1 MLSRSLLFIAIVV
14 LSSCGGTCIEPGAGV
29 SSSSQEVQVPVYPDG
44 ADHKRPVTYWVHSGY
59 RVGEKDELKITVDR
73 TIDLCPLD
81 TKAKPVAIKMYPEH
95 FSTPSTEFYDTYI
108 DVQEGD
114 QLRFSSVLY
123 DLSFPDCKEISREHS
138 PVIFHNNEVIFRD
151 EACKKT
157 VAIEELCL
165 SGATSEVLGDGSK
178 KGLLHVKDA
187 KGECKEV
194 PAGVQIPRVGGS
206 IIQTPR
212 MQFPLG
218 YIGVVDSSVS
228 GELSFSYNNVI
239 TNGRIHD
246 ARVPKI
252 NMSPKLDQE
261 SCELLKG
268 SNITLRLSNIDS
280 IDQLKDRDAHNKHER
295 SYTYGSNKAFTTG
308 KRFGKPS
315 ETEEEKKQRE
325 KEEKIAA
332 LLSEYTEY
340 DLNCHCGYVCKPSNQ
355 VDDDCIRSIVT
366 VMDGNVVCPTQTK
379 FNGKDHE
386 EDAGNQQH
394 NIPDIR
400 GDLSPEAFAR
410 SVSSLTGQHFGQN
423 VAQKDS
429 VISVEKAY
437 ELAEGVIAVIVSI
450 ENGKK
455 ILPSDIAQY
464 CNDHQGKCKYLPE
477 GIKSLKSS
485 QSGLT
490 FEKGS
495 LKLDSDYIAPGSG
508 RLYLAYWP
516 YFGEL
521 GKKVKERKGS
531 EAAVVA
537 ASGSSSQRGLTVSRA
552 KNYSENSLLSA
563 LAQRRFFWKQGMSS
577 GSGGFLSSN
586 DAGNTY
592 VPLSRD
598 EGITTISY
606 SVASAATPV
615 SAGKPASERRIS
627 VARTGEDIAVQGFY
641 SLNVHRTCYATSG
654 QKLYMYIG
662 DTPPTALPGKQQ
674 GAIPL
679 DFEKINS
686 SKSDKEE
693 KEWSYKINSGA
704 EKRQGYIYF
713 GVDVDPGYEAKLKQ
727 ANNSD
732 NYYAVHLWVP
742 KWTPIFSSFFNFLQG
757 VLLHVLYG
765 TDLPTMGQDTKAV
778 EASKV
783 IGRAMSPE
791 YIGIQGGGQ
800 QKKAGVVQQIYNNQ
814 VSTKPFWFAVRALLV
829 LYLMFSV
836 LGYIIGIIQVTK
848 HDIFVRIAKIALII
862 TLVSPGSW
870 KFFTEHCFSIFI
882 LGIPDIISAFNG
894 YLGGDSSFAFLDST
908 LGIMLTSEFWLRML
922 SLFMAG
928 PVGWL
933 AFIGIIWALFS
944 FFLAMMRAII
954 LYLFIMVGLA
964 FLLTLAPIFITFLL
978 FQVTKGLF
986 DGWLKM
992 LVNFMLQPIILFA
1005 ALAFLNQVI
1014 ITSLHAVTDFAAC
1027 ESCAVGF
1034 NISSKDSKAAP
1045 GQSDICIIPALL
1057 PMGYAFELPVSDR
1070 IREGLARGDIGF
1082 MGLPFSMAMLM
1093 VLILACK
1100 ATREFG
1106 DIAEV
1111 MAHSISGSM
1120 SGMTA
1125 AAVGATQSMLSVV
1138 GLDDATQHLIR
1149 SAVAMDPVASDKV
1162 RFDAEDSVQPRHDGV
1177 KDNSGAD
1184 SPGKEGSDS
1193 VQGASNARGAGAGE
1207 GPGAPVDNDGSN
1219 VGRSG
1224 EDNVSGGD
1232 SGGDIRRPGGGSSGS
1247 MQAGRPQFEDLLS
1260 DDPGINDRVNA
1271 FREYRPGDGGV
1282 GEDDRISGSTT
1293 AGSGVSGGEADVDA
1307 RVSHSREYR
1316 PGDGGVGEGDD
1327 RVYGSTTA
1335 GSGISGDAAGID
1347 ARGDHAREHQ
1357 PADVGVGEGADR
1369 VSGSATAGS
1378 GISGDAVGVD
1388 ARGDHAREHQPADV
1402 GVGEGADRVSG
1413 SATAGSGISGD
1424 EAGVDARGDHAREHR
1439 LEDGDTGAGVDN
1451 SDASADVNGDKVRGA
1466 VRDDLKDGKD
1476 DK

>member
-1378 GISGDAVGVD
+1378 GISGD
-1388 ARGDHAREHQPADV
+1388 
-1402 GVGEGADRVSG
+1402 
-1413 SATAGSGISGD
+1413 

>member
-1 MLSRSLLFIAIVV
+1 MLLRLFLFIAIVV

-44 ADHKRPVTYWVHSGY
+44 ADQKRPVTYWVNSGH

-81 TKAKPVAIKMYPEH
+81 TKAKPAVIRMYPEH

-114 QLRFSSVLY
+114 QLRFGAVLY
-123 DLSFPDCKEISREHS
+123 DLNFPNCKEISSEHS
-138 PVIFHNNEVIFRD
+138 PVIYHNNEVIFQD
-151 EACKKT
+151 SSCKKA
-157 VAIEELCL
+157 VEAEELCL

-178 KGLLHVKDA
+178 KGLLYVKDA
-187 KGECKEV
+187 GGECKEL

-246 ARVPKI
+246 ARVPKM

-268 SNITLRLSNIDS
+268 SNLTLRVSNIDS
-280 IDQLKDRDAHNKHER
+280 VDQLKDRDAHNKHER
-295 SYTYGSNKAFTTG
+295 SYTYGSNKPFTTG
-308 KRFGKPS
+308 KRFSKPS
-315 ETEEEKKQRE
+315 ETEQEKKQRE

-340 DLNCHCGYVCKPSNQ
+340 DLNCHCGYVCKPSNH

-379 FNGKDHE
+379 FNGKDDE
-386 EDAGNQQH
+386 KDASQQH

-400 GDLSPEAFAR
+400 KMSQKDFAS
-410 SVSSLTGQHFGQN
+410 SVASLAGQN
-423 VAQKDS
+423 VLPKDS
-429 VISVEKAY
+429 TISVKTAY
-437 ELAEGVIAVIVSI
+437 ELAEGVIAVIVSV

-455 ILPSDIAQY
+455 IPEGGVAKY

-477 GIKSLKSS
+477 GIKSLKVG

-516 YFGEL
+516 SLGEL
-521 GKKVKERKGS
+521 GKKVKERR
-531 EAAVVA
+531 ENNAVA

-563 LAQRRFFWKQGMSS
+563 LAQRRFFWKQYMSFA
-577 GSGGFLSSN
+577 SGGFLPSN
-586 DAGNTY
+586 DAGNAY
-592 VPLSRD
+592 VSLSHD
-598 EGITTISY
+598 EGATTISY
-606 SVASAATPV
+606 STVAAAAAPV
-615 SAGKPASERRIS
+615 SAGKTASQARMS
-627 VARTGEDIAVQGFY
+627 VAHTSENTTKVQGFY
-641 SLNVHRTCYATSG
+641 ALNVHRTCYATSG

-686 SKSDKEE
+686 SKSDDKEE

-791 YIGIQGGGQ
+791 YIGIQGGEQ

-992 LVNFMLQPIILFA
+992 LVNFMLQPVILFA

-1093 VLILACK
+1093 VFILACK

-1111 MAHSISGSM
+1111 MAHSISGSV

-1224 EDNVSGGD
+1224 EDNVSGGY

-1316 PGDGGVGEGDD
+1316 PGDGGVGEG
-1327 RVYGSTTA
+1327 
-1335 GSGISGDAAGID
+1335 
-1347 ARGDHAREHQ
+1347 
-1357 PADVGVGEGADR
+1357 ADR

-1378 GISGDAVGVD
+1378 GISGDA
-1388 ARGDHAREHQPADV
+1388 
-1402 GVGEGADRVSG
+1402 
-1413 SATAGSGISGD
+1413 
-1424 EAGVDARGDHAREHR
+1424 AGVDARGDHAREHR

-1451 SDASADVNGDKVRGA
+1451 SDAYADVNGDKVRGA

>member
-1 MLSRSLLFIAIVV
+1 MLSRLLLFIAVVV

-81 TKAKPVAIKMYPEH
+81 TKAKPVAIRMYPEH
-95 FSTPSTEFYDTYI
+95 LSTPSTEFYDTYI
-108 DVQEGD
+108 DVQKGD
-114 QLRFSSVLY
+114 QIRFSAVLY
-123 DLSFPDCKEISREHS
+123 DLNFPDCKEISSEYS
-138 PVIFHNNEVIFRD
+138 PVIYHNNEVIFRD
-151 EACKKT
+151 DACKKA
-157 VAIEELCL
+157 VEVEDLCL
-165 SGATSEVLGDGSK
+165 SGAVSEVLGDRGDK
-178 KGLLHVKDA
+178 KGLLYVKDV
-187 KGECKEV
+187 KGECKEL
-194 PAGVQIPRVGGS
+194 PASVVQIPRVGGS

-218 YIGVVDSSVS
+218 YMGVVDSSVS

-246 ARVPKI
+246 ARTLKI
-252 NMSPKLDQE
+252 SMSPKLDQE
-261 SCELLKG
+261 SCALLKG

-280 IDQLKDRDAHNKHER
+280 VDQLKDRNAHNKHKR
-295 SYTYGSNKAFTTG
+295 SYTYGNGKAFTGTG
-308 KRFGKPS
+308 EDKN
-315 ETEEEKKQRE
+315 QRE
-325 KEEKIAA
+325 KKEKIAA

-340 DLNCHCGYVCKPSNQ
+340 DLNCHCGYICKPSNR

-366 VMDGNVVCPTQTK
+366 VMDGNVVCPTQMQ
-379 FNGKDHE
+379 FNVKDDG
-386 EDAGNQQH
+386 EDTSKKNY

-400 GDLSPEAFAR
+400 GDMSPEAFTS
-410 SVSSLTGQHFGQN
+410 SVASLTGQHFGQN

-429 VISVEKAY
+429 IISVKTAY
-437 ELAEGVIAVIVSI
+437 ELAEGVIAVIVNI

-455 ILPSDIAQY
+455 ISPSDVAKY
-464 CNDHQGKCKYLPE
+464 CDGHKEKCKYLPE
-477 GIKSLKSS
+477 GIKSLKVS
-485 QSGLT
+485 QGGLT
-490 FEKGS
+490 FGEGS

-516 YFGEL
+516 SLGEL
-521 GKKVKERKGS
+521 GKKVKERRES
-531 EAAVVA
+531 HA
-537 ASGSSSQRGLTVSRA
+537 ASGSSSQSGLTVSRA
-552 KNYSENSLLSA
+552 KNYYENSLLSA
-563 LAQRRFFWKQGMSS
+563 LAQRRFFWKQNMSL

-592 VPLSRD
+592 VPLSHD
-598 EGITTISY
+598 EGTTTISY
-606 SVASAATPV
+606 PIAYAVTPV
-615 SAGKPASERRIS
+615 SAGKTTSESRIS
-627 VARTGEDIAVQGFY
+627 VARTGEDIAVRGFY
-641 SLNVHRTCYATSG
+641 ALNVHRTCYATSG

-662 DTPPTALPGKQQ
+662 DTPPTALPGQQ
-674 GAIPL
+674 KDAIAL
-679 DFEKINS
+679 DFEKLNS
-686 SKSDKEE
+686 SKSATEE
-693 KEWSYKINSGA
+693 KDWSYKINSGT

-727 ANNSD
+727 ANNTD

-765 TDLPTMGQDTKAV
+765 TDLPTMGYDTKAI
-778 EASKV
+778 EASKA
-783 IGRAMSPE
+783 IGRVMSPE

-800 QKKAGVVQQIYNNQ
+800 QRKAGVVQQIYNNQ
-814 VSTKPFWFAVRALLV
+814 VSTKPFWSAVRALLV

-836 LGYIIGIIQVTK
+836 LGYIIGVIQVTK
-848 HDIFVRIAKIALII
+848 YDIFVRVAKIALIV

-933 AFIGIIWALFS
+933 AFIGVIWALFS
-944 FFLAMMRAII
+944 FVMAMMRAII

-1057 PMGYAFELPVSDR
+1057 PMGYAFELPVNDR

-1111 MAHSISGSM
+1111 MAHSISGSV
-1120 SGMTA
+1120 SGVTA

-1149 SAVAMDPVASDKV
+1149 SAVSMDPVGTDKV
-1162 RFDAEDSVQPRHDGV
+1162 RFEAEDSVQPRHDGV
-1177 KDNSGAD
+1177 KDPVDGNSGSD

-1193 VQGASNARGAGAGE
+1193 VQGASNTRGTGIGAHADG
-1207 GPGAPVDNDGSN
+1207 GPGASADNDSSN
-1219 VGRSG
+1219 VGESG
-1224 EDNVSGGD
+1224 EDNISGGD
-1232 SGGDIRRPGGGSSGS
+1232 SGGDIRRPGGRSSGS
-1247 MQAGRPQFEDLLS
+1247 VQADRSQLEDLLS
-1260 DDPGINDRVNA
+1260 DDLGIHDRVNA

-1282 GEDDRISGSTT
+1282 GEGADRVSGSPTARSGISGD
-1293 AGSGVSGGEADVDA
+1293 EADVDA
-1307 RVSHSREYR
+1307 R
-1316 PGDGGVGEGDD
+1316 GGNF
-1327 RVYGSTTA
+1327 
-1335 GSGISGDAAGID
+1335 
-1347 ARGDHAREHQ
+1347 REHQ
-1357 PADVGVGEGADR
+1357 PEDRGVGEGADR
-1369 VSGSATAGS
+1369 VSGSPTARS
-1378 GISGDAVGVD
+1378 GISGDEADVD
-1388 ARGDHAREHQPADV
+1388 ARGGNFREHQPEDRGVSEGADRVSGSPTARSGISGDEADV
-1402 GVGEGADRVSG
+1402 DARGGNFREHQPEDRGVGEGADRVSG
-1413 SATAGSGISGD
+1413 SPTARSGISGD
-1424 EAGVDARGDHAREHR
+1424 EADVDASGGNFREHR
-1439 LEDGDTGAGVDN
+1439 LEDGDIGAGVDKV
-1451 SDASADVNGDKVRGA
+1451 SDASADVSGDKVRGA